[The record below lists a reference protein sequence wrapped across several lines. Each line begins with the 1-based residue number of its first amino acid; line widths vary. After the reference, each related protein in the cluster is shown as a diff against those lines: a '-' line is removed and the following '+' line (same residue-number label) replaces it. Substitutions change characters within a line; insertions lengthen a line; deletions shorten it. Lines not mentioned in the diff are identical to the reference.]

1 MDQRRHDKRQP
12 SERSTDGSATVDLS
26 RTGFFWALA
35 LLAGISIAAW
45 SAASDRKNRSKLEK
59 AVEHTAVGDKRFFN
73 PEASPATVLLLGG
86 KKLVPASKSP
96 EPRPD
101 SRMRLEAYTDDA
113 SFRLYVP
120 EERPPGDTE
129 TGGLSWYIKVERGQ
143 FLRLTY

>member
-12 SERSTDGSATVDLS
+12 SERFTGGSVPADLS
-26 RTGFFWALA
+26 RSAFLWALA

-45 SAASDRKNRSKLEK
+45 SSASDRKNRSKLEK
-59 AVEHTAVGDKRFFN
+59 AVEYTAVGDTRFFN
-73 PEASPATVLLLGG
+73 PEASPAAALFLGG
-86 KKLVPASKSP
+86 KKLVPAAKSP

-120 EERPPGDTE
+120 EERAPGDTE
-129 TGGLSWYIKVERGQ
+129 TGGPSWYIKVERGQ